1 MLTLPKHIPII
12 ILYRKGGDRLS
23 AKERANT
30 EKVIVFLPPD
40 ILEELKEIANET
52 GSSVSGTIRTI
63 IFERLKERSEEKL
76 AKK

>member
-1 MLTLPKHIPII
+1 MLTLPKHFPII
-12 ILYRKGGDRLS
+12 ILYRKGGDVLS

-63 IFERLKERSEEKL
+63 IFEKLKEKSEEKL

>member
-1 MLTLPKHIPII
+1 MTLPKHSPII
-12 ILYRKGGDRLS
+12 ILYGKGGDILS

-40 ILEELKEIANET
+40 ILEELREIATET
-52 GSSVSGTIRTI
+52 GSSVSGTIRAI
-63 IFERLKERSEEKL
+63 IFEKLKEKSEEKL

>member
-1 MLTLPKHIPII
+1 MTLPKHNPII
-12 ILYRKGGDRLS
+12 SMYRKGGDVLA

-40 ILEELKEIANET
+40 KLEELKEIAKQT
-52 GSSVSGTIRTI
+52 GSSVSGVIRTI
-63 IFERLKERSEEKL
+63 IFEKL